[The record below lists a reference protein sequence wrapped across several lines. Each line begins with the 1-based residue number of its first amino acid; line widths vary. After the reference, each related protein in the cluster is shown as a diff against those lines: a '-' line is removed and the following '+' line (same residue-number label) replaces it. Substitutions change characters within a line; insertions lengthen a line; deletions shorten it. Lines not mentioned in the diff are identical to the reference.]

1 MPRYHSELKH
11 SEPMEERLGRKKV
24 PKPCRVDQTF
34 GLDPILHRF
43 FFVCC
48 CREFCCREFGNRT
61 IYPPNSEFNLQ
72 LVFGSRITRIPD
84 RAGYDGISPPLV
96 GDRYFVGLGI
106 EPRAIRMPYGV
117 LRTTYDNDD
126 PERKSWGFIYGRQ
139 DAPPADDERH
149 VFAMPKKMSSSEI
162 LAWD

>member
-1 MPRYHSELKH
+1 MG
-11 SEPMEERLGRKKV
+11 GRKFRNHAELTKLLV
-24 PKPCRVDQTF
+24 WTRFYID
-34 GLDPILHRF
+34 F

-117 LRTTYDNDD
+117 LRTTMTIRNGSLGGLFMDAKMPHRLMMNDMSLRC
-126 PERKSWGFIYGRQ
+126 RKKCLLPRS
-139 DAPPADDERH
+139 
-149 VFAMPKKMSSSEI
+149 
-162 LAWD
+162 